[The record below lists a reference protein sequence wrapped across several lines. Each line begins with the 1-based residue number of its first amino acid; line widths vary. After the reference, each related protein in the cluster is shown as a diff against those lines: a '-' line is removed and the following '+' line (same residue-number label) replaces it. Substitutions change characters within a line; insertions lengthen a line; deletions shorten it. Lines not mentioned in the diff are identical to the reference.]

1 MSTSHRLILSLAGI
15 VFGGSALAVQPPEP
29 PAPQAAP
36 AAPSKKINISMG
48 SGDGYA
54 LVDSS
59 DDSVTMAGSDV
70 DGQQIK
76 QLQRSLK
83 GQFLWFRDQ
92 GKSYVIED
100 RTLLARADAAWK
112 PVRALGQE
120 MSALGQQMGEQG
132 RHMAKLGR
140 EMGEQGRQDRG
151 GEAAMTAKTRQMD
164 EAAKPMDSLGKR
176 MGELGE
182 RQGRVSKEA
191 ERATRVLIDEA
202 LRAGKAR
209 PVGAG

>member
-1 MSTSHRLILSLAGI
+1 MPIPSSLCLAFAGAILS
-15 VFGGSALAVQPPEP
+15 FSAFASSGESFTLVQGKNS
-29 PAPQAAP
+29 A
-36 AAPSKKINISMG
+36 ISSYG
-48 SGDGYA
+48 SGSDNEE
-54 LVDSS
+54 LDRLKRTSS
-59 DDSVTMAGSDV
+59 GP
-70 DGQQIK
+70 
-76 QLQRSLK
+76 
-83 GQFLWFRDQ
+83 FLWFRDH

-100 RTLLARADAAWK
+100 RTLLVRADAAWK
-112 PVRALGQE
+112 PVQALGLE

-132 RHMAKLGR
+132 RHMGKLGR

-151 GEAAMTAKTRQMD
+151 GEAVMTAKTRQMD